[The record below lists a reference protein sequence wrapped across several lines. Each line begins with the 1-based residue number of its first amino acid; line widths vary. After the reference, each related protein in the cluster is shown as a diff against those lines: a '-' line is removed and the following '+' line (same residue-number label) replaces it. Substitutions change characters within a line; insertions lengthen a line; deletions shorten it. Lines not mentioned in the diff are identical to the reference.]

1 MFNKLV
7 DKRFDEKTVLDQKVN
22 RDDLIYRCKGKRLD
36 KKFDKYDNAL
46 DLIDKIKN
54 GEIRLA
60 DVKNDQKI
68 FKSHLGEIK
77 KETIKQNQKSKETQ
91 YTILKCS
98 TKQWKK
104 LLIFLMIIFQWCL
117 KQKIKQLNEKDLKY

>member
-98 TKQWKK
+98 TKQ
-104 LLIFLMIIFQWCL
+104 
-117 KQKIKQLNEKDLKY
+117 